1 MFNLNKLLLYLDN
14 LSPEVLDFT
23 LDLAGRLSAKIFALY
38 VIDENLVR
46 KKMKSEN
53 RERDKVKEEMEE
65 IAWQELYKVEDL
77 SSSRSEATGIK
88 GIKISLLL
96 FEGKVNKILRE
107 VMESYEIDLMI
118 VSRGCRLNIGRFLE
132 VNKEKGVIIL

>member
-14 LSPEVLDFT
+14 LRPEVLDFT

-38 VIDENLVR
+38 VVDENLVR
-46 KKMKSEN
+46 KKVKSEN
-53 RERDKVKEEMEE
+53 KEREKVKEEMEE
-65 IAWQELYKVEDL
+65 IAWQELYQVEDL
-77 SSSRSEATGIK
+77 FSIK

-107 VMESYEIDLMI
+107 VMESYEIDLLV
-118 VSRGCRLNIGRFLE
+118 VSRNCQLNIGRFLE
-132 VNKEKGVIIL
+132 INKEKGVIVL